1 MSPSKPGYLIGK
13 RTNQAPIPLAPGYTW
28 EVDTVGEAAWGVI
41 LQGFQDANIYQT
53 WPYATVLSGR
63 RHASRLIVKR
73 DGNIVAV
80 AQARIAKVPFMN
92 IGIAYVR
99 WGPLWQR
106 SGSEGEVNVFRQ
118 AIRALR
124 NEFACKRRLVV
135 RLFPAVFD
143 HDSSSFLSIMAEEG
157 FNVLSS
163 ETHPRTILMDI
174 TGPQSEIRESMHSH
188 WKRELKLAERGAL
201 EVVEGT
207 DDKLFEQ
214 FNGMYKEMVA
224 RKRFVE
230 PNDINQFRSIQAQLP
245 EAIKMK
251 VMLCR
256 SNAGLCAGLVCSA
269 MGNTAIYLF
278 GATSNI
284 GMKAKGSYLLHWK
297 LLGLLKQNQIKI
309 YNLNGINPER
319 NPGTYKFKND
329 LAGTNG
335 KHVCYPGR
343 FDAHAGWLSPAIVG
357 YGDILRNAYRSWKQW
372 LKAAPAPNVTSAPPA
387 GASNAGQDVRC

>member
-1 MSPSKPGYLIGK
+1 MSSTTI
-13 RTNQAPIPLAPGYTW
+13 RPLAPGYTW
-28 EVDTVGEAAWGVI
+28 EVDTVGQAAWSVI
-41 LQGFQDANIYQT
+41 IQAFQDANIYQT

-92 IGIAYVR
+92 IGIAYIR

-106 SGSEGEVNVFRQ
+106 SCSEAEVDVFRQ

-124 NEFACKRRLVV
+124 NEFACKRGLVV
-135 RLFPAVFD
+135 RLFPALLD
-143 HDSSSFLSIMAEEG
+143 HDSASFSSILAEEG
-157 FNVLSS
+157 FNALSS
-163 ETHPRTILMDI
+163 EARPRTILMDI
-174 TGPQSEIRESMHSH
+174 SSPLSEIRESMNSH

-214 FNGMYKEMVA
+214 FIGIYKEMVA
-224 RKRFVE
+224 RKKFAE
-230 PNDINQFRSIQAQLP
+230 PNDINQFRSIQSQLP
-245 EAIKMK
+245 EAMKMK
-251 VMLCR
+251 VMLCQ
-256 SNAGLCAGLVCSA
+256 SDAGLCAGLICSA
-269 MGNTAIYLF
+269 IGNTAIYLF

-297 LLGLLKQNQIKI
+297 LLGLLKQNQVKI

-329 LAGTNG
+329 LAGSNG
-335 KHVCYPGR
+335 KHVYYPGR
-343 FDAHAGWLSPAIVG
+343 FDAHSGLLSPAIVRF
-357 YGDILRNAYRSWKQW
+357 GDILRNAYRSRKHW
-372 LKAAPAPNVTSAPPA
+372 LRAAPAPKVTSAPPA